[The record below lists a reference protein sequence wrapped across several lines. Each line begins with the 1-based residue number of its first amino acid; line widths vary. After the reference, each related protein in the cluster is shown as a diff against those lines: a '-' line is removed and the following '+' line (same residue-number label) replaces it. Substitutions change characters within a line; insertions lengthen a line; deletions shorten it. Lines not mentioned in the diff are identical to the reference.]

1 MYFIWKEWG
10 NIIIS
15 LRNFK
20 TLVILRSKYSSW
32 RSMDSSQLLDYLV
45 GRDIEKADTSA
56 VEPGD
61 T

>member
-45 GRDIEKADTSA
+45 GRDIEKADTST